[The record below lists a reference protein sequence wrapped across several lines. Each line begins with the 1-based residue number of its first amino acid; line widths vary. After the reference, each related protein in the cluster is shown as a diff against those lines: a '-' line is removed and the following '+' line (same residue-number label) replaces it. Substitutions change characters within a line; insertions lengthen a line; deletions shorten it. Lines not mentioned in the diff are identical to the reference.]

1 MSGKTPEPDY
11 RIGFALV
18 LVASACF
25 GLGPALGQFAADNGL
40 SPLTTTAW
48 RFVIPVLVL
57 SPFLPRALAHGRLAF
72 VGLAVGAIAALGMVA
87 YFTALRHLSVATVSV
102 IYFTYPL
109 FTILLDRVLFGE
121 RIRRRA
127 VAASLMIVA
136 AAAVVVPAGTL
147 SGGQAEI
154 VLLAFAAPVGFAI
167 LIVTL
172 SRTLTPIPVLP
183 RASIG
188 LTGALAGLA
197 PGFPPVRRRAAAA
210 RGAAGGRD
218 PDCLRCD
225 DHCDSATALHRGF
238 GTRRRRPDG
247 DCRRVRTGRGAAG
260 RLALARRSGADP
272 RSHRRFADS
281 GGAGVGRRARSG
293 EYGGPE
299 TISRSS
305 LPVRPGHRFGSRIA
319 GSVAQAVLRQ
329 GGRPSITPGR

>member
-40 SPLTTTAW
+40 SPLATTAW

-57 SPFLPRALAHGRLAF
+57 SPFLPRAFAHGRLAF

-197 PGFPPVRRRAAAA
+197 PGFLLFDAGPLLPAAPQAAAILIA
-210 RGAAGGRD
+210 FAA
-218 PDCLRCD
+218 
-225 DHCDSATALHRGF
+225 ATTVIPQLLY
-238 GTRRRRPDG
+238 T
-247 DCRRVRTGRGAAG
+247 AG
-260 RLALARRSGADP
+260 SGHA
-272 RSHRRFADS
+272 
-281 GGAGVGRRARSG
+281 GAGLTAIAGAFELVVALLVGWLWLG
-293 EYGGPE
+293 D
-299 TISRSS
+299 
-305 LPVRPGHRFGSRIA
+305 PVLTREVIA
-319 GSVAQAVLRQ
+319 GSLILAALASAVVPVPARM
-329 GGRPSITPGR
+329 GGRNGQP

>member
-57 SPFLPRALAHGRLAF
+57 SPFLPRAFAHGRLAF

-197 PGFPPVRRRAAAA
+197 PGFLLFDAGPLLPAAPQAAAILIA
-210 RGAAGGRD
+210 FAA
-218 PDCLRCD
+218 
-225 DHCDSATALHRGF
+225 ATTVIPQLLY
-238 GTRRRRPDG
+238 T
-247 DCRRVRTGRGAAG
+247 AG
-260 RLALARRSGADP
+260 SGHA
-272 RSHRRFADS
+272 
-281 GGAGVGRRARSG
+281 GAGLTAIAGAFELVVALLVGWLWLG
-293 EYGGPE
+293 D
-299 TISRSS
+299 
-305 LPVRPGHRFGSRIA
+305 PVLTREVIA
-319 GSVAQAVLRQ
+319 GSLILAALASAVVPVPASM
-329 GGRPSITPGR
+329 GGRNGQP

>member
-1 MSGKTPEPDY
+1 MSGKMPEPDY

-57 SPFLPRALAHGRLAF
+57 SPFLPRAFAHGRLAF

-136 AAAVVVPAGTL
+136 AAVVVVPAGKL

-154 VLLAFAAPVGFAI
+154 FLLAFAAPVGFAI
-167 LIVTL
+167 LIVAL
-172 SRTLTPIPVLP
+172 SRTLTPIPLLP

-197 PGFPPVRRRAAAA
+197 PGFLLFDAGPLLPAAPQATAVLIVFAAATTVIPQLLYTAGSRHAGAGLTAIAGAFELVVALLVGWLWLGDSVLTREVIAGLLILAALASAVVPVPLRARRR
-210 RGAAGGRD
+210 
-218 PDCLRCD
+218 
-225 DHCDSATALHRGF
+225 DH
-238 GTRRRRPDG
+238 P
-247 DCRRVRTGRGAAG
+247 
-260 RLALARRSGADP
+260 
-272 RSHRRFADS
+272 
-281 GGAGVGRRARSG
+281 
-293 EYGGPE
+293 
-299 TISRSS
+299 
-305 LPVRPGHRFGSRIA
+305 
-319 GSVAQAVLRQ
+319 
-329 GGRPSITPGR
+329 

>member
-1 MSGKTPEPDY
+1 MSGKMPEPDY

-57 SPFLPRALAHGRLAF
+57 SPFLPRAFAHGRLAF

-127 VAASLMIVA
+127 VAASLMIVGA
-136 AAAVVVPAGTL
+136 AVVVVPAGTL

-154 VLLAFAAPVGFAI
+154 FLLAFAAPVGFAI
-167 LIVTL
+167 LIVAL
-172 SRTLTPIPVLP
+172 SRTLTPIPLLP

-197 PGFPPVRRRAAAA
+197 PGFLLFDAGPLLPAAPQATAILIVFAAATTVIPQLLYTAGSRHAGAGLTAIAGAFELVVALLVGWLWLGDPVLTREVIAGLLILAALASAVVPVPLRARRR
-210 RGAAGGRD
+210 
-218 PDCLRCD
+218 
-225 DHCDSATALHRGF
+225 DH
-238 GTRRRRPDG
+238 P
-247 DCRRVRTGRGAAG
+247 
-260 RLALARRSGADP
+260 
-272 RSHRRFADS
+272 
-281 GGAGVGRRARSG
+281 
-293 EYGGPE
+293 
-299 TISRSS
+299 
-305 LPVRPGHRFGSRIA
+305 
-319 GSVAQAVLRQ
+319 
-329 GGRPSITPGR
+329 

>member
-1 MSGKTPEPDY
+1 MPEPDY

-57 SPFLPRALAHGRLAF
+57 SPFLPRAFAHGRLAF

-109 FTILLDRVLFGE
+109 FTILLDRLLFGE

-136 AAAVVVPAGTL
+136 AAVVVVPAGTL

-154 VLLAFAAPVGFAI
+154 FLLAFAAPVGFAI
-167 LIVTL
+167 LIVAL
-172 SRTLTPIPVLP
+172 SRTLTPIPLLP

-197 PGFPPVRRRAAAA
+197 PGFLLFDAGPLLPAAPQATAVLIVFAAATTVIPQLLYTA
-210 RGAAGGRD
+210 GSRHAGAGLTAIAGAFELVVALLVGWLWLGD
-218 PDCLRCD
+218 PVLTREVIAGFLILAALASAVVPVPLR
-225 DHCDSATALHRGF
+225 
-238 GTRRRRPDG
+238 TRRRDHP
-247 DCRRVRTGRGAAG
+247 
-260 RLALARRSGADP
+260 
-272 RSHRRFADS
+272 
-281 GGAGVGRRARSG
+281 
-293 EYGGPE
+293 
-299 TISRSS
+299 
-305 LPVRPGHRFGSRIA
+305 
-319 GSVAQAVLRQ
+319 
-329 GGRPSITPGR
+329 

>member
-1 MSGKTPEPDY
+1 MSGKMPEPDY

-57 SPFLPRALAHGRLAF
+57 SPFLPRAFAHGRLAF

-127 VAASLMIVA
+127 VIASLLIV
-136 AAAVVVPAGTL
+136 AAAVVVVPAGSL
-147 SGGQAEI
+147 SGGRGEI
-154 VLLAFAAPVGFAI
+154 LLLAFAAPVGFAI
-167 LIVTL
+167 LIVAL
-172 SRTLTPIPVLP
+172 SRTLTPIPLLP

-197 PGFPPVRRRAAAA
+197 PGFLLFDAGPLLPAAPQATVILIVFAAATTVIPQLLYTAGSRHAGAGLTAIAGAFELVVALLVGWLWLGDPVLSREVIAGLLILAALASAVVPVPLRARRR
-210 RGAAGGRD
+210 
-218 PDCLRCD
+218 
-225 DHCDSATALHRGF
+225 DH
-238 GTRRRRPDG
+238 P
-247 DCRRVRTGRGAAG
+247 
-260 RLALARRSGADP
+260 
-272 RSHRRFADS
+272 
-281 GGAGVGRRARSG
+281 
-293 EYGGPE
+293 
-299 TISRSS
+299 
-305 LPVRPGHRFGSRIA
+305 
-319 GSVAQAVLRQ
+319 
-329 GGRPSITPGR
+329 

>member
-1 MSGKTPEPDY
+1 MSGKMPEPDY

-57 SPFLPRALAHGRLAF
+57 SPFLPRAFAHGRLAF

-136 AAAVVVPAGTL
+136 AAVVVVPAGTL

-154 VLLAFAAPVGFAI
+154 FLLAFAAPVGFAI
-167 LIVTL
+167 LIVAL
-172 SRTLTPIPVLP
+172 SRTLTPIPLLP

-197 PGFPPVRRRAAAA
+197 PGFLLFDAGPLLPAAPQATAVLIVFAAATTVIPQLLYTA
-210 RGAAGGRD
+210 GSRHAGAGLTAIAGAFELVVALLVGWLWLGD
-218 PDCLRCD
+218 PVLTREVIAGFLILAALASAVVPVPLR
-225 DHCDSATALHRGF
+225 
-238 GTRRRRPDG
+238 TRRRDHP
-247 DCRRVRTGRGAAG
+247 
-260 RLALARRSGADP
+260 
-272 RSHRRFADS
+272 
-281 GGAGVGRRARSG
+281 
-293 EYGGPE
+293 
-299 TISRSS
+299 
-305 LPVRPGHRFGSRIA
+305 
-319 GSVAQAVLRQ
+319 
-329 GGRPSITPGR
+329 

>member
-1 MSGKTPEPDY
+1 MRGKMPEPDY

-57 SPFLPRALAHGRLAF
+57 SPFLPRAFAHGRLAF

-136 AAAVVVPAGTL
+136 AAVVVVPAGTL

-154 VLLAFAAPVGFAI
+154 FLLAFAAPVGFAI
-167 LIVTL
+167 LIVAL
-172 SRTLTPIPVLP
+172 SRTLTPIPLLP

-197 PGFPPVRRRAAAA
+197 PGFLLFDAGPLLPAAPQATAVLIVFAAATTVIPQLLYTA
-210 RGAAGGRD
+210 GSRHAGAGLTAIAGAFELVVALLVGWLWLGD
-218 PDCLRCD
+218 PVLTREVIAGFLILAALASAVVPVPLR
-225 DHCDSATALHRGF
+225 
-238 GTRRRRPDG
+238 TRRRDHP
-247 DCRRVRTGRGAAG
+247 
-260 RLALARRSGADP
+260 
-272 RSHRRFADS
+272 
-281 GGAGVGRRARSG
+281 
-293 EYGGPE
+293 
-299 TISRSS
+299 
-305 LPVRPGHRFGSRIA
+305 
-319 GSVAQAVLRQ
+319 
-329 GGRPSITPGR
+329 